1 LKRDIWAVQRSRRDL
16 LRRKGVRSPS
26 LRIADTERL
35 VLRELSPDDA
45 VFLCE
50 LLNDASWLQNIGDR
64 NVRTQQQAEQ
74 YIQDKFI
81 GSYRSLGFGMYLV
94 ELKNGGDPIGL
105 CGLVKRDS
113 LPDPDVG
120 FALLPRFWNRGY
132 AYEATQAVMSYAS
145 TALKVSKLLAIV
157 KPDNSSSIK
166 LLERLGFSEE
176 GVYRLPSGG
185 TDLKLYAIGV

>member
-1 LKRDIWAVQRSRRDL
+1 MS
-16 LRRKGVRSPS
+16 SPS
-26 LRIADTERL
+26 LRIAETERL

-81 GSYRSLGFGMYLV
+81 GAYRSLGFGMYLV
-94 ELKNGGDPIGL
+94 ELKDGGAPIGL
-105 CGLVKRDS
+105 CGLVKRDA

-132 AYEATQAVMSYAS
+132 AFEVTQAVMSYARS
-145 TALKVSKLLAIV
+145 TLKLSKLLAVV
-157 KPDNSSSIK
+157 KPDNASSIK
-166 LLERLGFSEE
+166 LLERLGFCHE
-176 GVYRLPSGG
+176 GVYRPSSGT
-185 TDLKLYAIGV
+185 TDLKLYASAG